1 MKFVLKEKVTAKE
14 LISSLD
20 KSGLGAIAIVDS
32 ENKYLGL
39 TTDGDIRKALLS
51 GSFKLDSL
59 INKKAVT
66 ITDKSN
72 LEEKLSLLKS
82 IHRRHLPVI
91 SENGNFIDLF
101 CLDKIDFNLKPNA
114 VLIVAGGLGKRLG
127 ELTENTPKPMLPVGG
142 QPILEHIIK
151 LFKHHGYSRFLLSV
165 NYKSEQII
173 DYFNDGKKFGCKIE
187 YLKENKRLGT
197 AGALSLIKHKL
208 DHPFFV
214 VNGDVLTSV
223 DYDKIL
229 DKHLSSNAYATMASR
244 KIESKIDYGVVDL
257 REDGTVKSITEK
269 PTFNFQINAGIYVFN
284 PDAIKLVKKDCYLDM
299 PNLFRKIIN
308 LNHKVQSFEV
318 SEYWVDIGRKTDLKK
333 AEKIMN
339 V

>member
-1 MKFVLKEKVTAKE
+1 MKFVLTKKVTTKE

-20 KSGLGAIAIVDS
+20 QSGLGAIAIVDS

-39 TTDGDIRKALLS
+39 TTDGDLRKALLS
-51 GSFKLDSL
+51 ESFTLDRL
-59 INKKAVT
+59 INKKAV
-66 ITDKSN
+66 IATDTSS

-82 IHRRHLPVI
+82 IHRRHLPIV
-91 SENGNFIDLF
+91 SENGDFVDLF
-101 CLDKIDFNLKPNA
+101 CLDEIDFNLKPN
-114 VLIVAGGLGKRLG
+114 VVVIVAGGLGRRLG
-127 ELTENTPKPMLPVGG
+127 ELTQATPKPMLPVGG

-173 DYFNDGKKFGCKIE
+173 DYFKDGKDFGCEIE

-197 AGALSLIKHKL
+197 AGALSLIKDKL

-223 DYDKIL
+223 NYDKVL
-229 DKHLSSNAYATMASR
+229 KKHLSSNAYATMASR
-244 KIESKIDYGVVDL
+244 KIESKLDYGVLDL
-257 REDGTVKSITEK
+257 QEDGTVKGITEK
-269 PTFNFQINAGIYVFN
+269 PTFSFQINAGIYVFN
-284 PDAIKLVKKDCYLDM
+284 PDVIKLIKHDSYLDM
-299 PNLFRKIIN
+299 PNLFRKI
-308 LNHKVQSFEV
+308 LGLDYHVQSFEILD
-318 SEYWVDIGRKTDLKK
+318 YWVDVGKKNDLFKVI
-333 AEKIMN
+333 EKMK

>member
-1 MKFVLKEKVTAKE
+1 MKFILTEKVTTKD
-14 LISSLD
+14 LIYSLD
-20 KSGLGAIAIVDS
+20 QSGLGAIAIVDS
-32 ENKYLGL
+32 DNKYLGL
-39 TTDGDIRKALLS
+39 TTDGDLRKALLS
-51 GSFKLDSL
+51 ESFTLESL

-66 ITDKSN
+66 ATDASS

-82 IHRRHLPVI
+82 IHRRHLPII
-91 SENGNFIDLF
+91 SKKGDFVDLF
-101 CLDKIDFNLKPNA
+101 CLDEIDFNLKPN
-114 VLIVAGGLGKRLG
+114 VVVVVAGGLGSRLG
-127 ELTENTPKPMLPVGG
+127 ELTQNTPKPMLPVGG

-165 NYKSEQII
+165 NYKSEQIT
-173 DYFNDGKKFGCKIE
+173 DYFKDGKNFGCEIE

-223 DYDKIL
+223 DFDKVL
-229 DKHLSSNAYATMASR
+229 EKHLASNAYATMASR
-244 KIESKIDYGVVDL
+244 KIESKLDYGVLDL
-257 REDGTVKSITEK
+257 RKDGVVKGITEK

-284 PDAIKLVKKDCYLDM
+284 PNVIKLVKQDCYLDM
-299 PNLFRKIIN
+299 PNLFRKI
-308 LNHKVQSFEV
+308 LDLDYKVQSFEI
-318 SEYWVDIGRKTDLKK
+318 SDYWMDVGKKNDLFKVI
-333 AEKIMN
+333 EKMK

>member
-1 MKFVLKEKVTAKE
+1 LKFVLTDKVTTKE

-20 KSGLGAIAIVDS
+20 QSGLGAIAIVDS

-39 TTDGDIRKALLS
+39 TTDGDLRKALLNES
-51 GSFKLDSL
+51 LTLGSL
-59 INKKAVT
+59 INNNAVVA
-66 ITDKSN
+66 TDTSS

-82 IHRRHLPVI
+82 IHRRHLPIV
-91 SENGNFIDLF
+91 SEKGDFVDLF
-101 CLDKIDFNLKPNA
+101 CLDEIDFNLKPNVVVVA
-114 VLIVAGGLGKRLG
+114 AGGLGSRLG
-127 ELTENTPKPMLPVGG
+127 ELTQNTPKPMLPVGG

-151 LFKHHGYSRFLLSV
+151 LFKHHGYTKFLLSV
-165 NYKSEQII
+165 NYKSEQIT
-173 DYFNDGKKFGCKIE
+173 DYFKDGKNFGCEIE
-187 YLKENKRLGT
+187 YLKESKRLGT
-197 AGALSLIKHKL
+197 AGALSLINRKL

-223 DYDKIL
+223 DYDKVL
-229 DKHLSSNAYATMASR
+229 EKHLSSNSYATMATR

-284 PDAIKLVKKDCYLDM
+284 PDIIKLVKKDCYLDM

-318 SEYWVDIGRKTDLKK
+318 SEYWVDIGRKTDLQKV
-333 AEKIMN
+333 EKIMN